1 MKPIK
6 IILFIFVF
14 SFCSLLQ
21 TYNYEFNI
29 DDEINIYDGKLSI
42 NTTESSFLTDSINL
56 NIQMFPNSPDEINY
70 YVLTFDMKFREDYE
84 SDFDGVCIGP
94 TWEMNKPGELKI
106 ILNKENN
113 LIKTQKLDA
122 TNKKGVE
129 EFCSSIDSVDVLFH
143 AVGFVHHGTLLECD
157 DEEFYRSVN
166 VNVYSAY
173 LMSYNLVPQMLE
185 KGKGNIIIVS
195 SAASNVKG
203 VENRFIY
210 GATKAALNGFVKA
223 VAADYVKKGIRCN
236 AILPGTVE
244 TPSWEGRVNM
254 AADPKKAREDFIA
267 RQAMGRLAQP
277 EEIASLATYL
287 ASDESSFVTGT
298 LNLIDGGWTL

>member
-1 MKPIK
+1 MRLKDK
-6 IILFIFVF
+6 NIIVTAAAQGIGRATAMMFAKEGASVIA
-14 SFCSLLQ
+14 
-21 TYNYEFNI
+21 T
-29 DDEINIYDGKLSI
+29 DINEEKL
-42 NTTESSFLTDSINL
+42 NE
-56 NIQMFPNSPDEINY
+56 
-70 YVLTFDMKFREDYE
+70 
-84 SDFDGVCIGP
+84 
-94 TWEMNKPGELKI
+94 
-106 ILNKENN
+106 LNKENN

-122 TNKKGVE
+122 TNKKAVE
-129 EFCSSIDSVDVLFH
+129 EFCSSINLVDVLFH

-173 LMSYNLVPQMLE
+173 LMSYNLVPKMLE